1 MKNLKPIIIAAAILA
16 AVPAFAE
23 VPLKVLRGV
32 RDTVYTRNLDAIFQT
47 SPQATAAVVAGEKVQ
62 IYKTGAFGRMVEL
75 AEGDNT
81 IDVSVTVGGET
92 LEKTFNVFCTKR
104 PPRPEPRFTL
114 EEAERILDK
123 ESFHEMDAY
132 GLTKENT
139 YLQYGDGSDRLG
151 GSKMGYLVAGIP
163 VKIVGQLGGLFKLQL
178 SENRWAYVDRGDIEP
193 SFIKTG
199 VFNTMNAS
207 IYNVGKTDQVII
219 PLPQRLPYASWT
231 ELDPTTIYV
240 DVFGAT
246 NNSNWIIHRRDL
258 EMIDWVDIRQVESD
272 VVRVVIKLK
281 EKFSWGYSI
290 DYRKNSLVINVKHAP
305 KPTLKGMTIGLD
317 AGHGGAQPG
326 AVGATGLQ
334 EKDVNLNLVMLVKG
348 MLEAKGAKVVL
359 SRDSDKTMT
368 MTERKKILLDGD
380 IDLLVS
386 IHNNAGG
393 SPFVPMGTSTY
404 YKSIANRELAASL
417 IDNIL
422 TLGVGNYGLTGN
434 FNFSLCA
441 PTEYPCALVEGM
453 FMSSLPDEEK
463 LSDPAFLKQLASKV
477 VAGIE
482 DYLSK
487 VKASQKK

>member
-1 MKNLKPIIIAAAILA
+1 MKNLKTIILAAALLA
-16 AVPAFAE
+16 AVPSFAE

-32 RDTVYTRNLDAIFQT
+32 SDTVYTQKLDAVFQT
-47 SPQATAAVVAGEKVQ
+47 SPQATAVVAGESVHV
-62 IYKTGAFGRMVEL
+62 YKTGAFGRRVEL
-75 AEGDNT
+75 SEGDNA
-81 IDVSVTVGGET
+81 IDVSVTLGGET
-92 LEKTFNVFCTKR
+92 VQQTFNVFCTQR
-104 PPRPEPRFTL
+104 PPRPQPRFTL
-114 EEAERILDK
+114 EEAQMIIDR
-123 ESFHEMDAY
+123 ESYHEMEAY
-132 GLTKENT
+132 GLTKDYT
-139 YLQYGDGSDRLG
+139 YLQYGTGSDRLG
-151 GSKMGYLVAGIP
+151 GSKMGYVVAGIP
-163 VKIVGQLGGLFKLQL
+163 VKIIGQDGRLFKLQL
-178 SENRWAYVDRGDIEP
+178 SENRWAYVDREDIEP
-193 SFIKTG
+193 APVKTG
-199 VFNTMNAS
+199 VFNTMNTS
-207 IYNVGKTDQVII
+207 IYNVGKTDQITI

-240 DVFGAT
+240 DIFGAT

-258 EMIDWVDIRQVESD
+258 EMIDWVDLRQVESD

-281 EKFSWGYSI
+281 EKYSWGYSI
-290 DYRKNSLVINVKHAP
+290 NYKNNSLVINVKHSP
-305 KPTLKGMTIGLD
+305 KPALKGMTIGLD
-317 AGHGGAQPG
+317 AGHGGSQPG
-326 AVGATGLQ
+326 AIGATGLE
-334 EKDVNLNLVMLVKG
+334 EKDVNLDLVMLVKG
-348 MLEAKGAKVVL
+348 MLEAKGASVVL

-368 MTERKKILLDGD
+368 MTERKKNLLDGD

-404 YKSIANRELAASL
+404 YKSIANRELAACL
-417 IDNIL
+417 IDKIL
-422 TLGVGNYGLTGN
+422 TLDVGNYGLTGN

-482 DYLSK
+482 DYLAK